1 MKSIFLIGFMGAGKT
16 TVGKSL
22 AEKLRFEL
30 IDTDHSIETEQGK
43 AISEIFKVDG
53 ESAFRDLEV
62 QQLKKLRNSE
72 NSVVSTGGGIIL
84 RSENC
89 KILKETFSIYLKA
102 DFENIF
108 KRIKEDKTRP
118 LLLTDDPY
126 STAKNLFQSRQDTYE
141 SFKYHITTD
150 FKNPSEISDEII
162 SLYNLH
168 AQN

>member
-16 TVGKSL
+16 TVGKFL
-22 AEKLRFEL
+22 AEKLRFTL
-30 IDTDHSIETEQGK
+30 IDTDSSIEIEQGK

-53 ESAFRDLEV
+53 ELAFRDLEV
-62 QQLKKLRNSE
+62 QQLEKLKNSE
-72 NSVVSTGGGIIL
+72 NSVISTGGGIIL

-89 KILKETFSIYLKA
+89 KILKETFSVYLKA

-108 KRIKEDKTRP
+108 KRIEEDNTRP

-126 STAKNLFQSRQDTYE
+126 NTAKDLFESRQDIYE
-141 SFKYHITTD
+141 SFKYHIITD

-162 SLYNLH
+162 SLYKVH
-168 AQN
+168 AQK

>member
-30 IDTDHSIETEQGK
+30 IDTDRSIEIEQGK
-43 AISEIFKVDG
+43 AISEIFEIDG

-62 QQLKKLRNSE
+62 QQLKKLKNSE

-84 RSENC
+84 RSENR

-108 KRIKEDKTRP
+108 KRIEEDKTRP